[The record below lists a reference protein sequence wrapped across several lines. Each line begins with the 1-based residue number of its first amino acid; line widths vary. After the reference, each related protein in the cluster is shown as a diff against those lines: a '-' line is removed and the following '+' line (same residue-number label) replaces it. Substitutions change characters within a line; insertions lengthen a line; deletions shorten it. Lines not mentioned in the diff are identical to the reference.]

1 MPLTLPPKKIG
12 RKKKTP
18 PALVRVSGAM
28 RVPKSAAL
36 PADPMLGLL
45 TITFATP
52 MPYPHP
58 WSNKHLRGIGAI
70 ILIDGGAQPLRNA
83 PISCAVGRHK
93 VLRTGAAAWHNRCST
108 GAMKEAALRI
118 LLVDQNITRASI
130 LEEGLR
136 EAGYTNVTVVRDM
149 QNLLRRIVDA
159 DPDVICIDLENPNR
173 DVLEQMFQVS
183 RAVRRPVAMF
193 VDRSDSD
200 MIKAAV
206 ESGVGAYVVDG
217 LKKERVKAVLDM
229 AISRFK
235 AFNDL
240 REELDRAK
248 QALDERKVV
257 ERAKGILMKER
268 GLTEEAAY
276 ALLRKAAMSDNKRV
290 VEIAQ
295 AVITAAGLLR

>member
-1 MPLTLPPKKIG
+1 MTC
-12 RKKKTP
+12 
-18 PALVRVSGAM
+18 VRSGDLAAMGASYCGAQSGAN
-28 RVPKSAAL
+28 AL
-36 PADPMLGLL
+36 ISRTRRAV
-45 TITFATP
+45 
-52 MPYPHP
+52 Y
-58 WSNKHLRGIGAI
+58 R
-70 ILIDGGAQPLRNA
+70 PLE
-83 PISCAVGRHK
+83 VGW
-93 VLRTGAAAWHNRCST
+93 AWHNRCSGPVMT
-108 GAMKEAALRI
+108 DGALRI
-118 LLVDQNITRASI
+118 LLVDQNMTRASI

-136 EAGYTNVTVVRDM
+136 EAGYTSVTVVRDM
-149 QNLLRRIVDA
+149 QNLLRRIVDE

-173 DVLEQMFQVS
+173 DVLEQMFQMS
-183 RAVRRPVAMF
+183 RVVRRPVAMF

-200 MIKAAV
+200 MIRAAV

-217 LKKERVKAVLDM
+217 LKKERVKAVVDM
-229 AISRFK
+229 AVSRFK

-240 REELDRAK
+240 REELDQAK
-248 QALDERKVV
+248 QALGDRKVV